1 MSIGKAY
8 CLAIKHLLRT
18 PMKTVLFFL
27 LMAAATALLVLGAN
41 LWAQTQAK
49 IDAAEGLFVTLGTV
63 EQLPDYE
70 APVKTKTLDSLW
82 LGAEE
87 TEPVYGTVY
96 DESVL
101 DFPGAAYVHGPEKR
115 TYYAALLPEEY
126 TAPERQDTPPFNGSR
141 CVIEFTPLESGRAD
155 RRQTVQVNRVLYG
168 TYSGDEMKLCDMLS
182 ENAMNLD
189 AGKRYLAYVTLS
201 AESLQSFRAGDTFFV
216 PQSIT
221 GTPQVDAEGN
231 RLNDGVTLPT
241 IMEVTPQ
248 FYDSET
254 WEIIQ
259 SWAQALYTRWQ
270 SYPVLAAE
278 SLDLLPSFHENTVFL
293 SAGRAITDAEFADG
307 AAVCMVSAEFARNAG
322 LAVGDRVPLSLYLAN
337 KAESPQW
344 EFGFQVQWRGGRSP
358 GLLNAAGEPYSVF
371 FEQTY
376 EIVGLYDTFRLAGS
390 KNGTG
395 EIARN
400 MFIVPTASMTASD
413 AENIGAFGAMNRYTT
428 SFQIPNGTV
437 DDYIAAYNRNVP
449 AEVRENLE
457 ITFDDNGYSQIIGG
471 LLNMRYVAI
480 ILFAAGL
487 LSALAILV
495 LLLYF
500 FIVKQKKRTA
510 IERSFGM
517 SKNQCRVSLASGVVV
532 LSAAAVILGTVC
544 SSMLF
549 DKVQTLDLTGQSE
562 HTFSTEYSLW
572 ARDENAV
579 ETEDAEN
586 TGVLELV
593 IPAAM
598 ILLTAGL
605 SVILVNR
612 SLKYELIE
620 MLNK

>member
-1 MSIGKAY
+1 MLKSLKQ
-8 CLAIKHLLRT
+8 LLRT
-18 PMKTVLFFL
+18 PMKTCLFFL
-27 LMAAATALLVLGAN
+27 LMTAATALLVLGAE
-41 LWAQTQAK
+41 LWQNTQAK

-82 LGAEE
+82 FGAEE

-96 DESVL
+96 DEGVL
-101 DFPGAAYVHGPEKR
+101 DFPGAVYVHGPEKR

-126 TAPERQDTPPFNGSR
+126 AAPERQDTPPFNGST
-141 CVIEFTPLESGRAD
+141 CVIEFTPLESGRSD
-155 RRQTVQVNRVLYG
+155 CRQAVQVNRVLYG
-168 TYSGDEMKLCDMLS
+168 TYSGDEMELCDMLS

-189 AGKRYLAYVTLS
+189 AGKCYLAYVTLS

-221 GTPQVDAEGN
+221 STPQVDAEGN

-241 IMEVTPQ
+241 ILEITPA

-259 SWAQALYTRWQ
+259 SWAQALYTHWQ
-270 SYPVLAAE
+270 SYPVLATE
-278 SLDLLPSFHENTVFL
+278 SLNLLPSFHENTVFL

-307 AAVCMVSAEFARNAG
+307 AAMCMVSAEFARNAG
-322 LAVGDRVPLSLYLAN
+322 LVVGDRVPLSLYLAN

-344 EFGFQVQWRGGRSP
+344 EFGFQVQWRGSQSP

-371 FEQTY
+371 FEQEY
-376 EIVGLYDTFRLAGS
+376 KIVGLYDTFRLAGS

-400 MFIVPTASMTASD
+400 MFIVPTASVTASD

-428 SFQIPNGTV
+428 SFQIPNGTI
-437 DDYIAAYNRNVP
+437 DEYRTAYAQNVP
-449 AEVRENLE
+449 ESVRAHLQL
-457 ITFDDNGYSQIIGG
+457 TFDDNGYSQIIGG

-510 IERSFGM
+510 IERSLGM
-517 SKNQCRVSLASGVVV
+517 SKNQCRVSLVSGVVV
-532 LSAAAVILGTVC
+532 LSAVAVILGTAA
-544 SSMLF
+544 STLLF
-549 DKVQTLDLTGQSE
+549 DKVQTLDLTGQTE

-586 TGVLELV
+586 TGVLKVV

-612 SLKYELIE
+612 NLKQEPIELLSARVE
-620 MLNK
+620 